1 MLSFAVEYHEV
12 VDAMT
17 MRPGNVLRAYELSP
31 QAWTLLWK
39 LCRVLKVRTCSV
51 GCSGPQ
57 DAHSGLVKA
66 HEVIA
71 LQGNK
76 VWYSPSQSS

>member
-1 MLSFAVEYHEV
+1 MLGAKGEAMDKLFSHHRAQIIEIDVPTALVPQGEV
-12 VDAMT
+12 LV
-17 MRPGNVLRAYELSP
+17 
-31 QAWTLLWK
+31 
-39 LCRVLKVRTCSV
+39 V

-71 LQGNK
+71 LQGNQLC
-76 VWYSPSQSS
+76 YSPSQSS